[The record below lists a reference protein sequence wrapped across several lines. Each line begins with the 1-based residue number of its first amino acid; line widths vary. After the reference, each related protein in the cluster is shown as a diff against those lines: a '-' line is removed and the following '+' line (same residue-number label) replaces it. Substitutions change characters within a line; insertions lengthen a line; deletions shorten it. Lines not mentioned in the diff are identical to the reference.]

1 MPITQRTVLRHELIG
16 LETRVIRS
24 QNPSVTGIKGRII
37 DETQNTLVLLVGRE
51 KKIVPKGVV
60 TLQLSLPD
68 GSLVEVDGTEVIGR
82 SEDRLRKRTRR
93 W

>member
-24 QNPSVTGIKGRII
+24 QNPSVTVIKGRII
-37 DETQNTLVLLVGRE
+37 DETQNTLVLLVGHE
-51 KKIVPKGVV
+51 KKVVPKGVV
-60 TLQLSLPD
+60 TLQLSFPD
-68 GSLVEVDGTEVIGR
+68 WSLVEIDGTEVIGR

>member
-1 MPITQRTVLRHELIG
+1 MPITQRNILRHELIG

-24 QNPSVTGIKGRII
+24 KNPSITGIKGRIV
-37 DETQNTLVLLVGRE
+37 DETQNTLVLLVDH
-51 KKIVPKGVV
+51 KKKVVPKGVA
-60 TLQLSLPD
+60 TLQLGLPD
-68 GSLVEVDGTEVIGR
+68 GSLVEIDGTEVIGR